1 MNIRH
6 KIFIVVV
13 LIVLLSCDK
22 TPEGYNYERGHL
34 PETPINLSD
43 FNTEYDDY
51 NSTAPSL
58 GKLIPFCFST
68 NRNTY
73 GNEFDIIYMPMNV
86 FFDKTT
92 GVLKVNNEYA
102 NWSVFMDNYEVI
114 NRGLSKIRTVGNEF
128 GPNLITYTGLDK
140 FYFTLLYSSDSTGNS
155 QIQFI
160 SNLSEPNFTEPKEVE
175 FLNSEYDDMYPTF
188 NNDKSKIYFCSNR
201 GGDKFDMYFVN
212 VNPDTDIESLLSDNQ
227 NYEVFN
233 DSSLSSNFDDK
244 CPCIFGNKMVFA
256 SDRPSG
262 FGGFDLYYSLFEDGK
277 WSEPKNMGP
286 KINTEYD
293 EYRPILVDEGVSNT
307 QTMMIFSSNRTGG
320 KGGFDLYFVGVN
332 NSN

>member
-1 MNIRH
+1 MKIAQ
-6 KIFIVVV
+6 KIFIVVA
-13 LIVLLSCDK
+13 LIVFSSCDK
-22 TPEGYNYERGHL
+22 TPGGYNYEQGYL
-34 PETPINLSD
+34 PETPVNLSD

-58 GKLIPFCFST
+58 GELIPFCFST
-68 NRNTY
+68 NRNSY

-86 FFDKTT
+86 NFDKTT
-92 GVLKVNNEYA
+92 GILKVNNEYA
-102 NWSVFMDNYEVI
+102 NWSVFMENYQVI
-114 NRGLSKIRTVGNEF
+114 HTGLRKIKTIGNEF
-128 GPNLITYTGLDK
+128 GPNLITDTGLDK

-155 QIQFI
+155 QINFI

-175 FLNSEYDDMYPTF
+175 FLNSEFDDMYPTF
-188 NNDKSKIYFCSNR
+188 NNDRSKIYFCSNR

-212 VNPDTDIESLLSDNQ
+212 VNPDTDIELLLSDNQ

-233 DSSLSSNFDDK
+233 NSSLSSNSDDK
-244 CPCIFGNKMVFA
+244 CPCIYGNTMVFA

-262 FGGFDLYYSLFEDGK
+262 FGGFDLYYSLFENGK

-293 EYRPILVDEGVSNT
+293 EYRPILIDERVSNT
-307 QTMMIFSSNRTGG
+307 QTMMVFSSNRTGG